1 MTTVQSLAY
10 IGLRAPDL
18 AAWRTFAADLL
29 GMQVVPSSTD
39 DDLFLRLDDRGYR
52 IHVTSGEPGLA
63 FLGFEV
69 ASPAALRALG
79 EELAAAGIEV
89 ESDPLLAKARGV
101 HDLLRCQDPAGNTVE
116 LVAGQFGAT
125 APFVS
130 PRGVTFK
137 TGTQGLGHVFML
149 LPDGDAANEFYV
161 GRLGFRL
168 SDTIDLGRT
177 EGVFLHCN
185 PRHHTFAYAPV
196 PGLNA
201 IQHLM
206 VEVNTLDAV
215 GRAYD
220 AVTDAGLPIMRSI
233 GMHTNDHM
241 VSFYVKSPSGI
252 DVEFG
257 CQGRE
262 IDEATWQVA
271 HYDAISY
278 WGHRP
283 VAAAS

>member
-1 MTTVQSLAY
+1 VRFTWQNTFLDSSRAAGKDWTMTTVQSLAY

-63 FLGFEV
+63 CLGFEV
-69 ASPAALRALG
+69 ASPAAL
-79 EELAAAGIEV
+79 AA
-89 ESDPLLAKARGV
+89 D
-101 HDLLRCQDPAGNTVE
+101 
-116 LVAGQFGAT
+116 
-125 APFVS
+125 
-130 PRGVTFK
+130 
-137 TGTQGLGHVFML
+137 
-149 LPDGDAANEFYV
+149 
-161 GRLGFRL
+161 
-168 SDTIDLGRT
+168 
-177 EGVFLHCN
+177 
-185 PRHHTFAYAPV
+185 
-196 PGLNA
+196 
-201 IQHLM
+201 
-206 VEVNTLDAV
+206 

-220 AVTDAGLPIMRSI
+220 AVTDAGLPIVRSI

-262 IDEATWQVA
+262 IDETTWQVA

-283 VAAAS
+283 VAAAG